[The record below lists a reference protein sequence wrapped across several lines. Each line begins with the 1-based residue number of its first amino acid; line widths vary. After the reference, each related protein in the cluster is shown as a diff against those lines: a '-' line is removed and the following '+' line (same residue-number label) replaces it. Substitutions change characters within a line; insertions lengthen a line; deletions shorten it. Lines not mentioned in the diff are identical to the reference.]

1 MPRPAGKPPL
11 SPATA
16 EFGRRVRERRLEL
29 GLSQEALADR
39 SDLHW
44 TYFGQVE
51 RGQVNISL
59 HNIIKIAG
67 AVEVDPGALVE
78 GLVIEG

>member
-1 MPRPAGKPPL
+1 M
-11 SPATA
+11 
-16 EFGRRVRERRLEL
+16 
-29 GLSQEALADR
+29 SQEALADR

>member
-16 EFGRRVRERRLEL
+16 AFGHRVRERRHEL

-39 SDLHW
+39 SELHW

-59 HNIIKIAG
+59 HNILRIAEALELDAG
-67 AVEVDPGALVE
+67 VLVE
-78 GLVIEG
+78 KLPTA

>member
-16 EFGRRVRERRLEL
+16 EFGRRVRERRNEL

-39 SDLHW
+39 SELHW

-51 RGQVNISL
+51 RGQSNVSL
-59 HNIIKIAG
+59 HNILRIAE
-67 AVEVDPGALVE
+67 ALEVDAGMLVT
-78 GLVIEG
+78 GLGTTK

>member
-1 MPRPAGKPPL
+1 MPRPTGKPPL
-11 SPATA
+11 STATA
-16 EFGRRVRERRLEL
+16 EFGRRVRERRHAL

-44 TYFGQVE
+44 TYFGQIE

-59 HNIIKIAG
+59 HNILKVAR
-67 AVEVDPGALVE
+67 ALEVDPGDLVA
-78 GLVIEG
+78 GVN

>member
-1 MPRPAGKPPL
+1 MFANAD
-11 SPATA
+11 SSSS
-16 EFGRRVRERRLEL
+16 
-29 GLSQEALADR
+29 LSQEALADR